1 MIETILKGYKYEGIN
16 GLITSTFPS
25 LKYNLFMSILSVST
39 VITCLA
45 EAIGLGFYSVVAV
58 VVALFAELGSGV
70 YCSLWIRKEKFESG
84 KLSRFGLKVSLL
96 FIVLFITN
104 SWKNDFI
111 GQGLKEEVF
120 EWINTFI
127 VIYSLLEILI
137 SVLENYAEIQ
147 GKPKD
152 YYSSFIKNK
161 LDKIFNN
168 GKESE

>member
-1 MIETILKGYKYEGIN
+1 MIGSVLKGYKYEGIHD
-16 GLITSTFPS
+16 LIVSAFPS
-25 LKYNLFMSILSVST
+25 LKYNLFMSIISVST
-39 VITCLA
+39 IITFLS

-58 VVALFAELGSGV
+58 VVALLAELISGV
-70 YCSLWIRKEKFESG
+70 YCSLWIRHEKFESG
-84 KLSRFGLKVSLL
+84 KLGRFGLKASLL

-137 SVLENYAEIQ
+137 SILENYAEIQ

-161 LDKIFNN
+161 LDKLFGN
-168 GKESE
+168 GKGSE